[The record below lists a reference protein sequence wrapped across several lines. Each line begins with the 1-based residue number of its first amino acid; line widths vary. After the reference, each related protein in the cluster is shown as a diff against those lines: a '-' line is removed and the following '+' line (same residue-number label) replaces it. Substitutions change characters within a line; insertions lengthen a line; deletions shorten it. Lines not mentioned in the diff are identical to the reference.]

1 MPKKEETYGT
11 HTVDEL
17 RQQLK
22 AQAVVQPKTPVE
34 QFQQTATSIQNAVR
48 QQQLSTEQQLQST
61 LSDASTYITHA
72 HKLETI
78 SDLVQHIA
86 NMLQQAPESV
96 RTNPGQ
102 YKQLLSEL
110 QSNIAERRSNANM
123 EVAQALSAAVANL
136 SLAQTHMFSGY
147 TMVELDEMIKRSQE
161 ILKQFESPS
170 QGIH

>member
-34 QFQQTATSIQNAVR
+34 QFQQTAGNIQNAVR

-61 LSDASTYITHA
+61 LSDASTYITNA
-72 HKLETI
+72 QKLETI
-78 SDLVQHIA
+78 SDLVQQIA

-96 RTNPGQ
+96 RTNPAQ
-102 YKQLLSEL
+102 YKQLLNQL
-110 QSNIAERRSNANM
+110 QSNIAERRSTANM
-123 EVAQALSAAVANL
+123 EVAQALSSAVANL
-136 SLAQTHMFSGY
+136 SLAQTHMFAGY
-147 TMVELDEMIKRSQE
+147 TMVEVDELIKRSQE

>member
-1 MPKKEETYGT
+1 MTKREETYGT

-34 QFQQTATSIQNAVR
+34 QFRQAATGIQNAVR

-61 LSDASTYITHA
+61 LSDASTYITQA
-72 HKLETI
+72 QKLEAI
-78 SDLVQHIA
+78 SGLVQQVA

-102 YKQLLSEL
+102 YKQLLGQL
-110 QSNIAERRSNANM
+110 QTLIAERRSTANL

-147 TMVELDEMIKRSQE
+147 TMVELGEMLRRSQE
-161 ILKQFESPS
+161 ILKQFETPS